1 MENLKVM
8 NNNTFSPDLV
18 SSTNF
23 RLKKL
28 SFVLLQELNFVNS
41 LMALAVGEN
50 LIHPKREETSQVE
63 DNVSTATLTLMQ
75 AVTSSSNTI
84 LKLSETT
91 GLHTKDCYIIARS
104 IFEASLNTCYIFAAG
119 NKVATDALEH
129 SRAKSIKDL
138 KRESKIGESVIRLS
152 FIDSDT
158 ISIPPE
164 LKTLLRKYETKK
176 GRDKSWTEL
185 NVDARIRFIGNKF
198 TKNIINKLHMARFM
212 IYRHSS
218 EILHGSVFGNNYF
231 LGALFSKSREELEN
245 NFESS
250 IGTKHELVLLC
261 CILSL
266 SSILDCFHL
275 KYGFENLH
283 KLNKELLSNL
293 KNDDY
298 QYQEEDLIVPIITR

>member
-1 MENLKVM
+1 MERNNLTSGAAS
-8 NNNTFSPDLV
+8 NSNP
-18 SSTNF
+18 

-41 LMALAVGEN
+41 LLALAAGED
-50 LIHPKREETSQVE
+50 LVHPKRKETSQVE
-63 DNVSTATLTLMQ
+63 GNVNTATLSLMQ

-84 LKLSETT
+84 LQLSKTT

-119 NKVATDALEH
+119 NKAATDALEH
-129 SRAKSIKDL
+129 ARAKSIKDL
-138 KRESKIGESVIRLS
+138 NRESKIGESVIQLS
-152 FIDSDT
+152 FWDSDG
-158 ISIPPE
+158 ICIPPE

-176 GRDKSWTEL
+176 GRDKSWTDL
-185 NVDARIRFIGNKF
+185 NVDARIRFTGNKF
-198 TKNIINKLHMARFM
+198 SKNITKKLHVARFM

-231 LGALFSKSREELEN
+231 LGTLSPQTKDDLEK

-250 IGTKHELVLLC
+250 IATKHEIVLMC

-266 SSILDCFHL
+266 SSILDCFHA

-283 KLNKELLSNL
+283 NLNKKILSNVE
-293 KNDDY
+293 DDNY
-298 QYQEEDLIVPIITR
+298 KYKEEDLIVPMIRE